1 MNSGIYNVRLFNLV
15 GKFLVIVHF
24 ESGGY
29 MKILEKVKI
38 QDLWNRSLI
47 GKHSDHSK
55 KLKNSLKNESLY
67 KSFINNVLYCASKYL
82 KRTFGELT

>member
-1 MNSGIYNVRLFNLV
+1 
-15 GKFLVIVHF
+15 
-24 ESGGY
+24 

-38 QDLWNRSLI
+38 QNLCNRSLI

-55 KLKNSLKNESLY
+55 KLKNSLKNESFY

-82 KRTFGELT
+82 KRTFGENLHEIWCIKYIDSKKYLLTLYFAMS